1 METFHLFHLAACWKG
16 RNRSNGNIPPP
27 LANEAADSIVVNGN
41 KGVYKP
47 LGDNVA
53 SSASVINAASV
64 QIVFASRKS
73 LDFITPE
80 EVQQAE
86 RWGGIVCTL
95 DRDDFTLGLTFL
107 YRVYSVP

>member
-16 RNRSNGNIPPP
+16 RNRSDGSTFPP
-27 LANEAADSIVVNGN
+27 LANEPAHSIRANG
-41 KGVYKP
+41 K

-53 SSASVINAASV
+53 SSASAIKAASV
-64 QIVFASRKS
+64 QIVFALRKS

-86 RWGGIVCTL
+86 QWGGIVCAL
-95 DRDDFTLGLTFL
+95 DRDDCMLGLTFL